1 LTAFFRTGE
10 VLKTMS
16 DFLEAVPELQV
27 PGAEI
32 NLPPVEG
39 MRAEVWSL
47 AWPVILSFA
56 LDSILGLAAMLMVG
70 RLGAEAV
77 GAVGLATQIL
87 GAVRAGIAAVGT
99 GTIALVARYIG
110 ANDRDNAEEVLKQSV
125 VWGVIVS
132 TAIAIP
138 VIVFAHPLMSLFQVR
153 GPMEDM
159 ASRYLQIV
167 MISEPFTGVF
177 LQCASG
183 LRGAGDTRTPL
194 WIGGIV
200 DVIAIVLNYVLI
212 FGKLGFPNLGVD
224 GSAIATLIAYTLGG
238 VIFFWVLSF
247 DGMVL
252 NFRWTRLW
260 PHVDLGERIMR
271 IGYPA
276 AIEQLVIQF
285 GFVAYVAFIAS
296 YGTKEVAAYFIG
308 VRILALS
315 FLPGFGFSNAAATL
329 VGQGL
334 GARDP
339 AYARKAG
346 WESTGMAILLMSVMG
361 ALIFVFARQIA
372 GVFIDDPE
380 VIKYTVVFMQA
391 LGAAQPLM
399 AVDWTLTGGLR
410 GAGDSQFPLFASL
423 AGFYGLR
430 LFLTIMVW
438 YLHGPISLIWWSILA
453 DYIVRAGLKT
463 ARFYHGKWETVV
475 V

>member
-1 LTAFFRTGE
+1 
-10 VLKTMS
+10 MS
-16 DFLEAVPELQV
+16 DVIEVIPELQGQ
-27 PGAEI
+27 PGAGAEMV
-32 NLPPVEG
+32 LPARER
-39 MRAEVWSL
+39 MRAEVWAL
-47 AWPVILSFA
+47 AWPVILSFM

-99 GTIALVARYIG
+99 GTIALVARYVG
-110 ANDRDNAEEVLKQSV
+110 ASDRDNAEDVLKQSV

-138 VIVFAHPLMSLFQVR
+138 VIVFARPAMTLFQVK
-153 GPMEDM
+153 GAMADM
-159 ASRYLQIV
+159 GARYLQIV
-167 MISEPFTGVF
+167 MLSEPFTGVF
-177 LQCASG
+177 LMCASA

-200 DVIAIVLNYVLI
+200 DVIAIVLNYALI
-212 FGKLGFPNLGVD
+212 FGKLGCPAMGVD
-224 GSAIATLIAYTLGG
+224 GSAVATFIAYVIGG
-238 VIFFWVLSF
+238 VIFFWVLAF
-247 DGMVL
+247 PGMVL
-252 NFRWTRLW
+252 NFRWERLW
-260 PHVDLGERIMR
+260 PEIEPGRRILR

-276 AIEQLVIQF
+276 AVEQLVIQF

-296 YGTKEVAAYFIG
+296 YGEKQVAAYFIG

-315 FLPGFGFSNAAATL
+315 FLPGFGFSSAAATL

-339 AYARKAG
+339 DFSRRAG
-346 WESTGMAILLMSVMG
+346 WESTGMAIVLMSAMG

-372 GVFIDDPE
+372 AVFIDDPL
-380 VIKYTVVFMQA
+380 VIAYTVSFMYA

-410 GAGDSQFPLFASL
+410 GAGDSRFPLIASL
-423 AGFYGLR
+423 AGFYGFR
-430 LFLTIMVW
+430 LFLTILIW
-438 YLHGPISLIWWSILA
+438 HAHGPIAWIWWSLIA
-453 DYIVRAGLKT
+453 DYIVRSTIKT
-463 ARFYHGKWETVV
+463 VRFYNGKWQLIEV
-475 V
+475 